1 MSVVSSIQSDVDLSS
16 YNTFGLAAKA
26 KYFAEL
32 KHAED
37 IAELITWACT
47 KKLSWMVIGGG
58 SNLLLL
64 EDFCGLVI
72 VNQIRGIQV
81 AENHECYIIKAA
93 AGEDW
98 HQFVQWTIEQG
109 MPGLENLALIP
120 GTVGASPV
128 QNIGAYGIELA
139 DVCSEVEFYSL
150 LTNSKQI
157 LSNMQC
163 QFAYRDSIFKAKLK
177 DQVLISKVTFEL
189 SKSWAAKRNY
199 GGLKML
205 AEGVSAQAVF
215 DEVCK
220 MRISKLPDP
229 KRLGNAGSF
238 FKNPLVSQDH
248 LSSLLS
254 RYPEMPNYQASKG
267 QSKLAAGWLI
277 DKLGLKGFS
286 IGGAAVHQDQALVLV
301 NKANAEAEDILA
313 LCRHIRQQVWQAFDV
328 LLEPEVRFI
337 SHSGEIEPS
346 AVLGKP
352 NDTE

>member
-64 EDFCGLVI
+64 EDFSGLVI

-81 AENHECYIIKAA
+81 AENDECYIIKAA

-150 LTNSKQI
+150 QTNSMQI
-157 LSNMQC
+157 LSNKQC
-163 QFAYRDSIFKAKLK
+163 EFAYRHSIFKAQLK
-177 DQVLISKVTFEL
+177 DQVIISKVTFKL
-189 SKSWAAKRNY
+189 SKSWAAKREY
-199 GGLKML
+199 GGLKLL
-205 AEGVSAQAVF
+205 AEDVSAQAVF

-229 KRLGNAGSF
+229 KHLGNAGSF
-238 FKNPLVSQDH
+238 FKNPLVSQEH

-254 RYPEMPNYQASKG
+254 RYPEMPNYQADKG
-267 QSKLAAGWLI
+267 QAKLAAGWLI

-301 NKANAEAEDILA
+301 NKANAQAEDFLA
-313 LCRHIRQQVWQAFDV
+313 LCRHIRQQVWQTFDV

-337 SHSGEIEPS
+337 KDTGEIEPN

-352 NDTE
+352 NEAE